1 MVEFIYRFHKSEVA
15 LLDKVEEVHTS
26 ADVLFRNAYNQ
37 SEVCFDKLV
46 LCVLVAESYS
56 FSEISFTFGVK
67 KRDFAYILKV
77 HSDGVVYRN
86 AFFSEEFVDIL
97 IILDLFLGISYN
109 VKAIVFAS
117 VVIVVVLDIVGYL
130 NSAAFECLIHLVN
143 LVNIVT
149 GVFKRLH
156 NIVV

>member
-56 FSEISFTFGVK
+56 FSEISFTFGV
-67 KRDFAYILKV
+67 REAGFCPYP
-77 HSDGVVYRN
+77 
-86 AFFSEEFVDIL
+86 
-97 IILDLFLGISYN
+97 
-109 VKAIVFAS
+109 
-117 VVIVVVLDIVGYL
+117 
-130 NSAAFECLIHLVN
+130 
-143 LVNIVT
+143 
-149 GVFKRLH
+149 
-156 NIVV
+156 